1 MSSRG
6 VYCDIDRHSCE
17 GRNPENSVL
26 SRLDAR
32 LREHDEKITPI
43 HKIDRIPYF
52 DIRYSAVRYSI
63 FAFIFLPSTLHA
75 PHLIFSHEYHST
87 ISSKQPNMIKSIHK
101 GCCADISSETKGA
114 WD

>member
-43 HKIDRIPYF
+43 HQIDRIPYF
-52 DIRYSAVRYSI
+52 DIRYSWIRYSL
-63 FAFIFLPSTLHA
+63 FALSHSFDLRHSMFDIRFYLLPSTPDL
-75 PHLIFSHEYHST
+75 
-87 ISSKQPNMIKSIHK
+87 
-101 GCCADISSETKGA
+101 
-114 WD
+114 